1 MSLDDDGGH
10 RRPRW
15 VTAAAVVAVVL
26 VVLLVVLW
34 VSGGSHGPGRHV
46 SSDGS
51 QRALP
56 LALPADG

>member
-15 VTAAAVVAVVL
+15 VSVAAVVAVIL

-34 VSGGSHGPGRHV
+34 VAGGSHGPGRHV
-46 SSDGS
+46 SSDGW
-51 QRALP
+51 QRALLLP
-56 LALPADG
+56 LLADG